1 MQTLTKTLSGAQII
15 IQTLKDLGVD
25 SIFGYPGSVV
35 LNLYNEL
42 SKQNDI
48 KHYLT
53 RHEQAACHA
62 ADGYARSSGKC
73 GVVIATAGP
82 GATNIVTGLANA
94 YLDCSPVI
102 AITGQVLSKKLN
114 KEAFQKVNIT
124 EITKTCTKKNFQ
136 VTNINELQKTIVEA
150 YKIAMTGKKG
160 PVLIDITK
168 DVFSSVTEY
177 KIENENISANPEP
190 NCHFNI
196 QETIDLLE
204 TAKKP
209 VIISGGGAPTKK
221 VEVISEKLNIPIVR
235 TMMGYVNSENY
246 IGMIGIYGDKNAN
259 KIVKESDLIFAIG
272 TRLNDRV
279 TSCFK
284 AEDFCNKL
292 IYLDIKPSDIT
303 ANLKIVGDAEVI
315 LDQIAEQIEQ
325 SDSKIWLDYAKKIQT
340 PCNARRSNLL
350 HSFDVIN
357 EIQKYK
363 QDLTVTT
370 EVGQHQILAAKTLKF
385 ESKNKFI
392 TSGGLGTMGFGFPA
406 AIGAS
411 IAQNGSKIIC
421 IAGDGSFQMNMQ
433 ELATC
438 MQYKL
443 PIKIFILNNG
453 YLGMVRQIQENNFDE
468 NYYATK
474 LTNPDFVKLAD
485 SYGAIGIR
493 VEKLADL
500 KPAIEKALSS
510 DLPTIVDCI
519 VEPMELIDYQ
529 SI

>member
-1 MQTLTKTLSGAQII
+1 MQTLTKTLTGAQLI
-15 IQTLKDLGVD
+15 IQTLKCLGVD

-42 SKQNDI
+42 SKQSNI
-48 KHYLT
+48 KHILT

-62 ADGYARSSGKC
+62 ADGYARATGKC
-73 GVVIATAGP
+73 GVVLVTAGP

-114 KEAFQKVNIT
+114 KEAFQKVNIID
-124 EITKTCTKKNFQ
+124 ITKSCTKKNFQ
-136 VTNINELQKTIVEA
+136 VTDINELQKTIFEA
-150 YKIAMTGKKG
+150 HRIAMTGKKG

-168 DVFSSVTEY
+168 DVLSST
-177 KIENENISANPEP
+177 ITSTTENIILNYEQCNSV
-190 NCHFNI
+190 NI
-196 QETIDLLE
+196 QGAVDLLNNS
-204 TAKKP
+204 AKP
-209 VIISGGGAPTKK
+209 VIISGGGAPTKAVK
-221 VEVISEKLNIPIVR
+221 AISEKLNIPIVR
-235 TMMGYVNSENY
+235 TMMGYVDSDNY
-246 IGMIGIYGDKNAN
+246 IGMVGIYGDKKAN
-259 KIVKESDLIFAIG
+259 KILKESDLIFAIG

-284 AEDFCNKL
+284 SEDFCNKL
-292 IYLDIKPSDIT
+292 LYLDIKPSNIP
-303 ANLKIVGDAEVI
+303 AKVKIVGDAEII
-315 LDQIAEQIEQ
+315 LDKISEQVKQ
-325 SDSKIWLDYAKKIQT
+325 SDNKIWLEYAK
-340 PCNARRSNLL
+340 NVESYVYARRSNLL
-350 HSFDVIN
+350 HSIDVIN

-363 QDLTVTT
+363 QDMTVTT
-370 EVGQHQILAAKTLKF
+370 EVGQHQILAAKILKF
-385 ESKNKFI
+385 SSKNKFI

-411 IAQNGSKIIC
+411 IAQNGSKVIC

-443 PIKIFILNNG
+443 PIKVFILNNG

-468 NYYATK
+468 NYFATK
-474 LTNPDFVKLAD
+474 LTNPDFVKLAQ
-485 SYGAIGIR
+485 SYGALGIR
-493 VEKLADL
+493 VEKMADL
-500 KPAIEKALSS
+500 KPAIEKAFSS
-510 DLPTIVDCI
+510 DLPAIIDCI
-519 VEPMELIDYQ
+519 VEPMELIEHQ

>member
-1 MQTLTKTLSGAQII
+1 MRTLTKTLTGAQLI
-15 IQTLKDLGVD
+15 IQTLKELGID
-25 SIFGYPGSVV
+25 TIFGYPGSVV

-48 KHYLT
+48 KHILT

-62 ADGYARSSGKC
+62 ADGYARASGKC
-73 GVVIATAGP
+73 GAVLVTAGP

-94 YLDCSPVI
+94 YLDCSPII
-102 AITGQVLSKKLN
+102 AITGQVASAKLN

-124 EITKTCTKKNFQ
+124 DITKTCTKKSFQ
-136 VTNINELQKTIVEA
+136 VTDINELQKTIIEA
-150 YKIAMTGKKG
+150 HRIAMSRRKG

-168 DVFSSVTEY
+168 DIFSSTTTY
-177 KIENENISANPEP
+177 KNENTISNFEQKISDD
-190 NCHFNI
+190 I
-196 QETIDLLE
+196 QAAIELLQSSE
-204 TAKKP
+204 RP
-209 VIISGGGAPTKK
+209 IIISGGGAPSK
-221 VEVISEKLNIPIVR
+221 EVKILSEKLNIPIVR
-235 TMMGYVNSENY
+235 TMMGHVDCENY
-246 IGMIGIYGDKNAN
+246 VGMIGIYGDKNAN
-259 KIVKESDLIFAIG
+259 KILRESDLIFAIG

-284 AEDFCNKL
+284 REDFYNKL
-292 IYLDIKPSDIT
+292 LYLDINQSDIS
-303 ANLKIVGDAEVI
+303 AKLKLVGDAGEI
-315 LDQIAEQIEQ
+315 LTEIVDQVQE
-325 SDSKIWLDYAKKIQT
+325 SKNSNWIDYTKRINTGDNIK
-340 PCNARRSNLL
+340 RSNLL
-350 HSFDVIN
+350 HSIDVIN

-385 ESKNKFI
+385 ESKNQFI

-411 IAQNGSKIIC
+411 IAQNKSKIIC

-438 MQYKL
+438 IQYKL

-453 YLGMVRQIQENNFDE
+453 YLGMVRQIQEKNFDE
-468 NYYATK
+468 NYFATK
-474 LTNPDFVKLAD
+474 LTNPDFVKLAQ
-485 SYGAIGIR
+485 SYGVTGIR
-493 VEKLADL
+493 VEKLDDL

-519 VEPMELIDYQ
+519 VEPMELIEYQ

>member
-1 MQTLTKTLSGAQII
+1 MQTLIKTLTGAQLI
-15 IQTLKDLGVD
+15 IQTLKELGVD
-25 SIFGYPGSVV
+25 SIFGYPGSVI

-42 SKQNDI
+42 SKQSDI
-48 KHYLT
+48 KHILT

-62 ADGYARSSGKC
+62 ADGYARASGKC
-73 GVVIATAGP
+73 GVVLVTAGP

-94 YLDCSPVI
+94 YLDCSPII
-102 AITGQVLSKKLN
+102 AITGQVASQKLN

-124 EITKTCTKKNFQ
+124 DITKTCTKKNFQ
-136 VTNINELQKTIVEA
+136 VSNINELQKTIIEA
-150 YKIAMTGKKG
+150 YNVAMSGRKG

-168 DVFSSVTEY
+168 DVLSSTITSTTENTILNSEQLY
-177 KIENENISANPEP
+177 SV
-190 NCHFNI
+190 NI
-196 QETIDLLE
+196 QGAVDLLNKS
-204 TAKKP
+204 TKP
-209 VIISGGGAPTKK
+209 VIISGGGAPTKAVK
-221 VEVISEKLNIPIVR
+221 AISEKLNIPIVR
-235 TMMGYVNSENY
+235 TMMGYVDSKNY
-246 IGMIGIYGDKNAN
+246 IGMIGIYGDKKAN
-259 KIVKESDLIFAIG
+259 KIVRESDLIFAIG

-292 IYLDIKPSDIT
+292 LYLDIKPSIID
-303 ANLKIVGDAEVI
+303 AKIKLVGDAEI
-315 LDQIAEQIEQ
+315 LLDQIREQVQQ
-325 SDSKIWLDYAKKIQT
+325 SENKIWLDYAKSMKT
-340 PCNARRSNLL
+340 VENVRRSNLL

-370 EVGQHQILAAKTLKF
+370 EVGQHQILAAKTLRF
-385 ESKNKFI
+385 NSKNKFI

-411 IAQNGSKIIC
+411 VAQNKSKVIC

-438 MQYKL
+438 IQYKL

-468 NYYATK
+468 NYFATK
-474 LTNPDFVKLAD
+474 LTNPDFVKLAQ
-485 SYGAIGIR
+485 SYGAMGIR
-493 VEKLADL
+493 VEKMADL

-510 DLPTIVDCI
+510 ELPAIIDCI